1 MKENKKTTTTMNSP
15 EVDENEMV
23 KAYIG
28 QDLKSSVLIVS
39 VVANLFVFTA
49 WVALQV
55 TTQFDAQFANLL
67 FTR

>member
-1 MKENKKTTTTMNSP
+1 MKENTKTTTTMNSA
-15 EVDENEMV
+15 EENELV
-23 KAYIG
+23 RTYVG
-28 QDLKSSVLIVS
+28 QDLKSSILIVS

-55 TTQFDAQFANLL
+55 TSQFDAQFANLL

>member
-1 MKENKKTTTTMNSP
+1 MKENTKTTTTMNSV
-15 EVDENEMV
+15 EENELV
-23 KAYIG
+23 RTYVG
-28 QDLKSSVLIVS
+28 QDLKSSILIVS

-55 TTQFDAQFANLL
+55 TSQFDAQFANLL

>member
-1 MKENKKTTTTMNSP
+1 MKQNTKTTTTMNSP
-15 EVDENEMV
+15 EVFEDEMA
-23 KAYIG
+23 KTYIG
-28 QDLKSSVLIVS
+28 QDLKSSILIVS

-55 TTQFDAQFANLL
+55 TSQFDAQFANLL